1 MLESCEDAAAEAS
14 LDDLREI
21 ASVIA
26 RWPPAC
32 LPWVLPRLGHRLLF
46 ACFFDSDLRSL
57 VSAELLEAA
66 IRRDEQRFRDAIPNA
81 RLSSSSSSTKK
92 YKGDPE
98 RAFAGY
104 PLMDVF
110 GDWGGLLGNVEPPS
124 VRPEQLLF
132 GHERAV
138 CVPDLGTP
146 AFEPSLGEFVANLET
161 FSSGLLRGLTWDGS
175 IIAAGGAVLACAL
188 RSAVPP
194 PGRRGAADPQAEH
207 AREQRRWSYYEARE
221 HHAFRRYVH
230 PEGKP
235 AVPPGAKSPFASSSD
250 IDLFLVG
257 VVSSHR
263 LPPPPPPPPSP
274 VPPTPPLHP
283 LHSST
288 PALLHP
294 TLPQDP
300 SAAYRKC
307 FEVLRCIG
315 RNLRGKVRFVTS
327 GCNPMSLGCNPV
339 YPGDSPCTQAAT
351 LCTQAATPCAQVLIV
366 TSGSALTFVT
376 GRAACPSHTPH
387 QLHTRT
393 YTHTPMATSLPP

>member
-1 MLESCEDAAAEAS
+1 MALNGGARELCLPGAIGMFSADLTQTNKQIAQFQVFFFATSFEAATRRHRRGTHKLSPMLSESSPWKGIFTRRSSADKAKPPKRGDPNASLRELALQQVLELDATAEVPTLTVIPILTRCWSRARSDAAAEAP

-26 RWPPAC
+26 LWPPAC

-66 IRRDEQRFRDAIPNA
+66 IRCDEQRFRDASDA
-81 RLSSSSSSTKK
+81 RLSGNSAK

-104 PLMDVF
+104 PLLDVF
-110 GDWGGLLGNVEPPS
+110 GDWGGLLGNVEPPP

-132 GHERAV
+132 GHERAA

-146 AFEPSLGEFVANLET
+146 AFEPSLDEFTANLET

-188 RSAVPP
+188 RSDVPP

-221 HHAFRRYVH
+221 HHAFRCR
-230 PEGKP
+230 
-235 AVPPGAKSPFASSSD
+235 
-250 IDLFLVG
+250 
-257 VVSSHR
+257 
-263 LPPPPPPPPSP
+263 
-274 VPPTPPLHP
+274 
-283 LHSST
+283 
-288 PALLHP
+288 
-294 TLPQDP
+294 
-300 SAAYRKC
+300 
-307 FEVLRCIG
+307 
-315 RNLRGKVRFVTS
+315 
-327 GCNPMSLGCNPV
+327 
-339 YPGDSPCTQAAT
+339 
-351 LCTQAATPCAQVLIV
+351 
-366 TSGSALTFVT
+366 
-376 GRAACPSHTPH
+376 
-387 QLHTRT
+387 
-393 YTHTPMATSLPP
+393 

>member
-1 MLESCEDAAAEAS
+1 VLESCEDAAAEAS

-146 AFEPSLGEFVANLET
+146 AFEPSLDEFVANLET

-235 AVPPGAKSPFASSSD
+235 AVPSGAKSPFASSSD

-257 VVSSHR
+257 MVSSHR
-263 LPPPPPPPPSP
+263 LRPPPPPPPSP

-283 LHSST
+283 CTPPLLHSCT
-288 PALLHP
+288 PLYLRTPLLP
-294 TLPQDP
+294 TA
-300 SAAYRKC
+300 SVSR
-307 FEVLRCIG
+307 
-315 RNLRGKVRFVTS
+315 S
-327 GCNPMSLGCNPV
+327 
-339 YPGDSPCTQAAT
+339 
-351 LCTQAATPCAQVLIV
+351 
-366 TSGSALTFVT
+366 
-376 GRAACPSHTPH
+376 
-387 QLHTRT
+387 
-393 YTHTPMATSLPP
+393 

>member
-26 RWPPAC
+26 LWPPAC

-46 ACFFDSDLRSL
+46 ACRWHATSSACNFFDSDLRRL

-66 IRRDEQRFRDAIPNA
+66 IRRDEQRFRDASDA
-81 RLSSSSSSTKK
+81 RLSGSSTK

-104 PLMDVF
+104 PLLDVF

-146 AFEPSLGEFVANLET
+146 AFEPSLDEFVANLET

-235 AVPPGAKSPFASSSD
+235 AVPSGAKSPFASSSD

-257 VVSSHR
+257 MVSSHR
-263 LPPPPPPPPSP
+263 LRPPPPPPPSP

-283 LHSST
+283 CTPPLLHSCT
-288 PALLHP
+288 PLYLRTPLLP
-294 TLPQDP
+294 TA
-300 SAAYRKC
+300 SVSR
-307 FEVLRCIG
+307 
-315 RNLRGKVRFVTS
+315 S
-327 GCNPMSLGCNPV
+327 
-339 YPGDSPCTQAAT
+339 
-351 LCTQAATPCAQVLIV
+351 
-366 TSGSALTFVT
+366 
-376 GRAACPSHTPH
+376 
-387 QLHTRT
+387 
-393 YTHTPMATSLPP
+393 